1 MSLILLAAVFV
12 VSIFLVA
19 LGLPGL
25 WLMLG
30 AALVYDWLVPAAQI
44 GALALGIAAALAL
57 LAEVLEF
64 TLAARFTR
72 RYGGSSRA
80 GWGAIAGG
88 LVGAVVGIPIPVIGS
103 VVGAF
108 IGAFLGALVLELTRA
123 EATSGSATRVA
134 WGALL
139 GRIAAAGA
147 KTGLGCAMAVVLL
160 FAAVRS

>member
-1 MSLILLAAVFV
+1 MSLVLLAAVCV
-12 VSIFLVA
+12 LSIFLIA

-30 AALVYDWLVPAAQI
+30 GALVYNWLVP
-44 GALALGIAAALAL
+44 GALIGTVPLVVAAALAVI
-57 LAEVLEF
+57 AEVLEF
-64 TLAARFTR
+64 TLAARFTK

-88 LVGAVVGIPIPVIGS
+88 FVGAMVGIPVPVIGS
-103 VVGAF
+103 VIGAFVGAF
-108 IGAFLGALVLELTRA
+108 VGALVLEMTRDG
-123 EATSGSATRVA
+123 ATRGSATRVA

-147 KTGLGCAMAVVLL
+147 KTGIGCAMAAIILL
-160 FAAVRS
+160 GAVRR